1 MKPLIPA
8 FVLMIVFLGSVFAQ
22 VKDDTTR
29 SSNSFEKKS
38 NIPSTIEKR
47 FEPKSSFKL
56 FKDDFTLPHNLKKYT
71 AIMSLDFQPPIEHSK
86 EEANSGLSEKE
97 IESFRSNKNSTMK
110 MLSDFYGDDLVDIQK
125 LLDSVGLTK
134 DQIVGILMALKFV
147 FGQALIK

>member
-1 MKPLIPA
+1 MKPLFSA
-8 FVLMIVFLGSVFAQ
+8 FILVIVFFGSVFAQ
-22 VKDDTTR
+22 VKEDTTR
-29 SSNSFEKKS
+29 SSNTFEKKS
-38 NIPSTIEKR
+38 NIPSAIEKR

-71 AIMSLDFQPPIEHSK
+71 AIMSLDFPLQNDLSK
-86 EEANSGLSEKE
+86 EEANSGLSGKE
-97 IESFRSNKNSTMK
+97 IESFRSNKNSTMRL
-110 MLSDFYGDDLVDIQK
+110 LSDFYGEDLVDIQK